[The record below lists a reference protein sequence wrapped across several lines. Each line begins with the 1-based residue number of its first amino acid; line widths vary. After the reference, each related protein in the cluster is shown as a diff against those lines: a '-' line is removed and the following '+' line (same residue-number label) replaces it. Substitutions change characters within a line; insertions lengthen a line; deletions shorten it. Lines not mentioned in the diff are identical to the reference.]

1 MKAVGGQ
8 KRQNPDYA
16 ADAALWGQ
24 SPRAPN
30 IAALGRMD
38 GMQRSMPSMP
48 ETLSYSVVAAV
59 AVTIIAALFTAA
71 TGPRDLVS
79 AVLVLAIAGGIYWLI
94 GRHPATIVTA
104 KQAAAAGATLLAVC
118 TLADLAAGY
127 PYQGILFLL
136 GAAALAVAFVLLQQ
150 GTVPVEVRFGTMS
163 AFNASPGVTQLRMLE
178 ELRDA
183 GILTAE
189 EFAAKRRLILP

>member
-1 MKAVGGQ
+1 
-8 KRQNPDYA
+8 
-16 ADAALWGQ
+16 
-24 SPRAPN
+24 
-30 IAALGRMD
+30 
-38 GMQRSMPSMP
+38 MQRSMPSMP

-79 AVLVLAIAGGIYWLI
+79 AVLVLAIAAGIYWLI

-189 EFAAKRRLILP
+189 EFAAKRTLILP

>member
-1 MKAVGGQ
+1 
-8 KRQNPDYA
+8 
-16 ADAALWGQ
+16 
-24 SPRAPN
+24 
-30 IAALGRMD
+30 
-38 GMQRSMPSMP
+38 MQRSMPSMP

-59 AVTIIAALFTAA
+59 AIAIIAALFTAA

-104 KQAAAAGATLLAVC
+104 KQAAGTGATILAVC

-127 PYQGILFLL
+127 PYQGILFLFA
-136 GAAALAVAFVLLQQ
+136 AAALAIAFVLLQQ
-150 GTVPVEVRFGTMS
+150 GTMPVEVRFGTMS
-163 AFNASPGVTQLRMLE
+163 AFTAPRGAMQLRMLE
-178 ELRDA
+178 ELRDT

-189 EFAAKRRLILP
+189 EFDAKRALILP